1 MINPLDELSDIYLGQ
16 ISEADNSPEAIKARV
31 MQHVRAIR
39 YRARKEG
46 DQLNKAYNDYM
57 AGQAGISA
65 TEKSMVKERLGLTGG
80 SEHQEGM
87 AYGMYKGSG
96 KPAGV
101 MKDYLDKKAKKLEK
115 EKEKQKPEYKNN
127 PAFGD
132 PSHHSNRK
140 TRTEAK
146 QEGGYI
152 SNAAKAE
159 VRNERRFG
167 KKGSAT
173 PTGTFGQ
180 GTSEK
185 AKLAVK
191 RGEEH
196 KARRGVKTKPT
207 VTIDKPDRLVS
218 LRVSKEGYYDWR
230 QELSE
235 YSGSMP
241 VKVSDAEKR
250 ITEKKVKNKV
260 TVNPAQGQAESFAK
274 ELGGQLLEACEVFQM
289 FELDN
294 GQIQLLEVKDKKGKG
309 SGTKDACY
317 HKVKSRY
324 SVWPSAY
331 ASGALVKC
339 RRVGADNWGNST
351 KKEDVQWKDIQYKAK
366 SGESTFLSDLDG
378 NISFEIVDV
387 IVPAVK
393 EAKVDKGRSDYGK
406 ASIRNY
412 RRMGPGHDEPGMFDP
427 EGKRGKTID
436 KRREEH
442 KARRGVKGA
451 KVPAYKVEEVE
462 VAEDYETK
470 KKEEIMGALKK
481 RDLKQKVKEKIA
493 ADIIKRKG
501 DVSKS
506 DDRYAYES
514 VEQIDELSNTTT
526 ANYLYHARVDKGYV
540 HGGKMGK
547 YQKARDKGIKR
558 AEKKLGKKV
567 SDRLRYVADYDTR
580 TMRDDPNTSEYPRK
594 FKVKEEVV
602 SEGPLGA
609 IAGGVL
615 GGAVGGPAGA
625 IAGAALGS
633 KVDVLGGGKKK
644 TKATKPTPAPKPA
657 PKPNVDAEKAKK
669 AKRARLVKIMDK
681 ERLNKEGYS
690 NWRDTLDEKCWA
702 GYEKKGMKTMFG
714 KRYPNCVKKK
724 TNSEEVEFQEKL
736 DLKKA
741 DMGDVVKDFYKSD
754 APQFKGRSKE
764 KRREMAIAA
773 KLTAERGKLPE
784 EVVTEVSKKTLGS
797 YVKKAATEI
806 GTSAMKGDYKKMQK
820 RHKGVLDASDKLT
833 KEEVGLSTSVKATKA
848 KEEAML
854 RKKEQEA
861 VAKKKM
867 KEEVVTELNRFEKEK
882 GVDTK
887 TGKPVTKGGTAK
899 SDKAFQFVMKK
910 FGKQRV
916 GANQPKKVR
925 GAKNP
930 NETSPTKQKLAR
942 MKAAKASSR
951 AFETRAKKA
960 GYKTA
965 QDYANVVARY
975 GSEDNMKKGRG
986 LGT

>member
-80 SEHQEGM
+80 AQHQEGM
-87 AYGMYKGSG
+87 AYGLSRGTG
-96 KPAGV
+96 KPSGP
-101 MKDYLDKKAKKLEK
+101 M
-115 EKEKQKPEYKNN
+115 
-127 PAFGD
+127 
-132 PSHHSNRK
+132 
-140 TRTEAK
+140 
-146 QEGGYI
+146 
-152 SNAAKAE
+152 AA
-159 VRNERRFG
+159 FG
-167 KKGSAT
+167 KKKT
-173 PTGTFGQ
+173 
-180 GTSEK
+180 K
-185 AKLAVK
+185 
-191 RGEEH
+191 
-196 KARRGVKTKPT
+196 KTKPT
-207 VTIDKPDRLVS
+207 VTIDKPDKLVS
-218 LRVSKEGYYDWR
+218 LRVSKEGYYSWR
-230 QELSE
+230 HELSE
-235 YSGSMP
+235 YSGMMP
-241 VKVSDAEKR
+241 KKNGDAEEK

-260 TVNPAQGQAESFAK
+260 IVNPAQGQAESFAK
-274 ELGGQLLEACEVFQM
+274 ELGGQLLEACEVFQIL
-289 FELDN
+289 EVDDD
-294 GQIQLLEVKDKKGKG
+294 QIQLLEVKDRKGKG

-339 RRVGADNWGNST
+339 RRVGAANWGNST
-351 KKEDVQWKDIQYKAK
+351 KKEDVQWKDIKYKAK
-366 SGESTFLSDLDG
+366 SGESTFLSDSDG
-378 NISFEIVDV
+378 NIAFEIVDV
-387 IVPAVK
+387 IAPAVQ

-412 RRMGPGHDEPGMFDP
+412 RRMGPGHSEPGMFDP

-451 KVPAYKVEEVE
+451 KVPAYKVEEYQRDPEKLKKDKTHSKQPDPSKDGFTGIGNMSIKDIMKMNAKMKKEETE
-462 VAEDYETK
+462 VVDEAKVDDSMIFGKSAARNERRFGKKGQFDPSGSGPRGQGTSERAQLAVKRGEEHKARRGVKTKGMSEDYETK

-514 VEQIDELSNTTT
+514 VEVVDEAKYGPSEVR
-526 ANYLYHARVDKGYV
+526 YLDKEAEKRAQQRDAARTENRIAAKERAAQKRRSERNQLRRQGQY
-540 HGGKMGK
+540 GAQGK
-547 YQKARDKGIKR
+547 Y
-558 AEKKLGKKV
+558 
-567 SDRLRYVADYDTR
+567 YVTKQ
-580 TMRDDPNTSEYPRK
+580 ME
-594 FKVKEEVV
+594 KEE
-602 SEGPLGA
+602 
-609 IAGGVL
+609 
-615 GGAVGGPAGA
+615 
-625 IAGAALGS
+625 
-633 KVDVLGGGKKK
+633 
-644 TKATKPTPAPKPA
+644 
-657 PKPNVDAEKAKK
+657 
-669 AKRARLVKIMDK
+669 
-681 ERLNKEGYS
+681 KEGFS

-724 TNSEEVEFQEKL
+724 TKKEEVEFQEKL

-784 EVVTEVSKKTLGS
+784 DYSANPAQQ
-797 YVKKAATEI
+797 AAI
-806 GTSAMKGDYKKMQK
+806 AI
-820 RHKGVLDASDKLT
+820 A
-833 KEEVGLSTSVKATKA
+833 
-848 KEEAML
+848 
-854 RKKEQEA
+854 KKERKQDLK
-861 VAKKKM
+861 VAQKKKM
-867 KEEVVTELNRFEKEK
+867 KEEIVTELNRFEKEK

-899 SDKAFQFVMKK
+899 NDKAFQFVMKK
-910 FGKQRV
+910 VGKQRM

-930 NETSPTKQKLAR
+930 NETSPTKQKMTR